1 MNFGMTEMR
10 SLLKWSAAV
19 LVLAISGCAKK
30 DIAPETLSYEV
41 VSVVPHDVD
50 AYTQGLQFT
59 RGRLLES
66 TGHYSKSSVREVDRK
81 TGAVLKRRNL
91 PAEVFGEGLTMMNGE
106 LWVLTWKEK
115 TAFVLDPASFRT
127 LRTHAF
133 EGEGWGL
140 TTDGKHLI
148 MSDGS
153 DTLKFRDPKDMA
165 VKKTITVT
173 EQGRPVKLLNEL
185 EYIKGTVFANVY
197 MTNRIARIDPESGQV
212 TGWLDLSALRSQ
224 LPTPNRA
231 EVLNGVAYDEGT
243 GHLLVTGKYWP
254 RMFEIKLKP

>member
-1 MNFGMTEMR
+1 MIFRMIEM
-10 SLLKWSAAV
+10 KWFSKWGRVA
-19 LVLAISGCAKK
+19 LVLALAGCAKK
-30 DIAPETLSYEV
+30 EVAPEALSYEV
-41 VSVVPHDVD
+41 LSVVPHDVD
-50 AYTQGLQFT
+50 AYTQGLQLT
-59 RGRLLES
+59 GGRLLES

-81 TGAVLKRRNL
+81 TGAILKRRSL
-91 PAEVFGEGLTMMNGE
+91 PAEVFGEGLTLMGGE
-106 LWVLTWKEK
+106 LWVLTWKEN
-115 TAFVLDPASFRT
+115 TAFVLDPVTFRT
-127 LRTHAF
+127 LRTHSY

-153 DTLKFRDPKDMA
+153 DALKFRDPKDMS
-165 VKKTITVT
+165 VKKTVMVT

-185 EYIKGTVFANVY
+185 EYINGSVFANVY

-212 TGWLDLSALRSQ
+212 TGWLDLSELRSQ

-231 EVLNGVAYDEGT
+231 EVLNGVAHDEKT